1 MAKVTT
7 NTTDLRNDEEIV
19 ISKRNNSKNLPIP
32 PYMTL
37 GRSGVSR
44 HNIKGLD
51 AVSVIKSLS
60 KNSAWF
66 FWLLVTYRDFET
78 NLCRTDRDLHLNNK
92 EKGRVPR
99 AYKELSSKSLVV
111 RQRRGIYR
119 INPKAVLPNF
129 KCFEK
134 IWNAWMDEC
143 QEKGVKPGDSNE
155 NEGVPIDTSGFDRR
169 PGPTVSLFAPPD
181 TR

>member
-7 NTTDLRNDEEIV
+7 NTTDLKNDEEI
-19 ISKRNNSKNLPIP
+19 IITKRNNSKNLPIP

-44 HNIKGLD
+44 HQITGLD
-51 AVSVIKSLS
+51 AISVIRSLS
-60 KNSAWF
+60 RNSAWF
-66 FWLLVTYRDFET
+66 FWLLVTYRDIET
-78 NLCRTDRDLHLNNK
+78 NLCRVDRELDLNNK

-119 INPKAVLPNF
+119 INPKAVLPIF

-134 IWNAWMDEC
+134 IWNVWLDEC
-143 QEKGVKPGDSNE
+143 QKKGVKPEDSNG
-155 NEGVPIDTSGFDRR
+155 NERVPIRTKDFYRR
-169 PGPTVSLFAPPD
+169 TGPTVSLFAPPD